1 MVAMFYFFIV
11 SIGPVCLILGFDTL
25 TLVRNG
31 NIFGVVARDKVQF
44 P

>member
-1 MVAMFYFFIV
+1 MVTVVALFAV
-11 SIGPVCLILGFDTL
+11 TIGPVCLILGFDTL
-25 TLVRNG
+25 TLVWNG